1 MVTVVGVSV
10 IMNTAGF
17 VVENMTTN
25 NKHQSKG
32 KKPVLIVVPDLFGN
46 EKTYS
51 GSKNKNGHKTMMMP
65 AVAMPK
71 GVRSYNKGK
80 RDHEIFEA
88 DIIHDVH
95 AQNRQRSQ

>member
-1 MVTVVGVSV
+1 MVAVVRMGV

-51 GSKNKNGHKTMMMP
+51 CSKNKHGHQTVMM
-65 AVAMPK
+65 AEVAMPK
-71 GVRSYNKGK
+71 GIRSYNKGK

-95 AQNRQRSQ
+95 A